1 MSVEAWKAFGAKV
14 MEDEELKA
22 KAKEIGLENV
32 DGIIT
37 LAKENGFDVTL
48 EGLEALAKEL
58 QPKEE
63 LDEDELDQV
72 AGGFFALEA
81 VLVAGIVAATAGAV
95 AMSAQVGIASSKNW

>member
-1 MSVEAWKAFGAKV
+1 MPKVAIAGASGFVGTSLQK
-14 MEDEELKA
+14 MF
-22 KAKEIGLENV
+22 
-32 DGIIT
+32 
-37 LAKENGFDVTL
+37 KENGFDVTL
-48 EGLEALAKEL
+48 EGLETLAKEL